1 MQYGQIVLFLAV
13 CLLIYYIVLIA
24 MDVQKARASKAAEA
38 ENNQEEDIDISD
50 EAKKFRA
57 VQIRREEKQKPLA
70 SQEEADDKQKPEGK
84 QDQNGKTN
92 GKSNKD
98 TKSDKAN
105 GQHPDKTHAETQ
117 AGGQQTTDTSPQQD
131 DPQQNNESQAQPT
144 AAPQT
149 QSSRIRREPLM
160 TECIESEIL
169 VNEVDNYIEN
179 GKGPLCCVVMEC
191 EKARASML

>member
-57 VQIRREEKQKPLA
+57 VQIRREEKQKPKA
-70 SQEEADDKQKPEGK
+70 SQENADDMQKSEDK
-84 QDQNGKTN
+84 QDQNGKAN
-92 GKSNKD
+92 GKSDKD
-98 TKSDKAN
+98 TKADDAN
-105 GQHPDKTHAETQ
+105 S
-117 AGGQQTTDTSPQQD
+117 QQPTGASPQQD
-131 DPQQNNESQAQPT
+131 TPQHDAESQAQPT
-144 AAPQT
+144 AAPQP

-160 TECIESEIL
+160 TECIGSGIL

-191 EKARASML
+191 EKARASIL